1 MSADAASGGRR
12 RPPQAR
18 RFARRTSLVALAAA
32 WACSAGD
39 ASAAGAGA
47 IAPRPQILIRDVVRF
62 YEVYDAADGRP
73 TADQLQ
79 RDYIDS
85 GSEGLHQFAKVRN
98 LSGST
103 LATALALRPADYFGA
118 RRCVA
123 GLDEVRRRLTVALS
137 KLGELYPEA
146 KYPPVTIF
154 IGGDNTGGTTR
165 AAGVLVGLE
174 TICRANWLEPNI
186 EDRLV
191 HLIAHEYAHVQQPV
205 AQGDSSG
212 TTVLLAS
219 EIEGGAEFIAELT
232 SGSVSNTE
240 LPIWTKGRTRRIE
253 TAFVADEYSTDKSN
267 WFYNGPGTPQ
277 KPGDLGY
284 WVGYRIVKSY
294 YLHATDKRVALRDI
308 IEVQDAKAFLAK
320 SGWFPGIILP

>member
-1 MSADAASGGRR
+1 MIFG
-12 RPPQAR
+12 
-18 RFARRTSLVALAAA
+18 RFARWTSVIAVAAA
-32 WACSAGD
+32 WTCSASD
-39 ASAAGAGA
+39 APAAAA
-47 IAPRPQILIRDVVRF
+47 IARPRILTQDVIRF
-62 YEVYDAADGRP
+62 YEIYDAADGRP
-73 TADQLQ
+73 TEEQLQ

-98 LSGST
+98 LSGRT
-103 LATALALRPADYFGA
+103 LAGALALSPADYSGA

-123 GLDEVRRRLTVALS
+123 GLDEVRRRLTIALG

-174 TICRANWLEPNI
+174 SICRANWLEPNI

-205 AQGDSSG
+205 AQGDSTG
-212 TTVLLAS
+212 ATVLLAS

-240 LPIWTKGRTRRIE
+240 LAVWTKGRTRRIE
-253 TAFVADEYSTDKSN
+253 TAFVADEYSTDKSK
-267 WFYNGPGTPQ
+267 WLFNGPGTPQ

-294 YLHATDKRVALRDI
+294 YLHATDKRAALRDI

>member
-1 MSADAASGGRR
+1 MRL
-12 RPPQAR
+12 AR
-18 RFARRTSLVALAAA
+18 WTSVVALAAA
-32 WACSAGD
+32 WACSASD
-39 ASAAGAGA
+39 APAAAA
-47 IAPRPQILIRDVVRF
+47 IAPRPQILIQDVVRF

-98 LSGST
+98 LSGAT

-123 GLDEVRRRLTVALS
+123 ALDNVRRRLTVALGR
-137 KLGELYPEA
+137 LGELYPAA

-154 IGGDNTGGTTR
+154 IGPDNTGGTTR

-205 AQGDSSG
+205 AQGDSTG
-212 TTVLLAS
+212 ATVLLAS

-240 LPIWTKGRTRRIE
+240 LALWTRGRTRRIE

-267 WFYNGPGTPQ
+267 WLFNGPGTPQ

-294 YLHATDKRVALRDI
+294 YLHATDKRAALRDI
-308 IEVQDAKAFLAK
+308 IQVQDARAFLAK

>member
-12 RPPQAR
+12 RPPQTG
-18 RFARRTSLVALAAA
+18 RFARWTSLVALAAA
-32 WACSAGD
+32 WACSASD
-39 ASAAGAGA
+39 APAAGA
-47 IAPRPQILIRDVVRF
+47 IAPRPQILIQDVVRF
-62 YEVYDAADGRP
+62 FEVYDAAGGRP
-73 TADQLQ
+73 TEDQLQ
-79 RDYIDS
+79 HDYIDS

-98 LSGST
+98 LSGDT
-103 LATALALRPADYFGA
+103 LATALALRPADYSGA

-123 GLDEVRRRLTVALS
+123 ALDNVRRRLTVALG
-137 KLGELYPEA
+137 KLGELYPAA

-154 IGGDNTGGTTR
+154 IGPDNTGGTTR

-205 AQGDSSG
+205 AQGDSTG
-212 TTVLLAS
+212 ATVLLAS

-240 LPIWTKGRTRRIE
+240 LAVWTKGRTRRIE

-267 WFYNGPGTPQ
+267 WLFNGPGTPQ

-294 YLHATDKRVALRDI
+294 YLHATDKRAALRDI
-308 IEVQDAKAFLAK
+308 IQVQDAKAFLAK

>member
-1 MSADAASGGRR
+1 MSADPASWGRR
-12 RPPQAR
+12 GPRQSR
-18 RFARRTSLVALAAA
+18 RFARWTSLIAVAAA
-32 WACSAGD
+32 WICSTND
-39 ASAAGAGA
+39 ASAAAA
-47 IAPRPQILIRDVVRF
+47 IARPRILTQDVIRF
-62 YEVYDAADGRP
+62 YEIYDAAVGRP
-73 TADQLQ
+73 TEEQLQ

-98 LSGST
+98 LSGRT
-103 LATALALRPADYFGA
+103 LARALALRPADYSGA

-123 GLDEVRRRLTVALS
+123 GLDEVRRRLTVALGR
-137 KLGELYPEA
+137 LGELYPEA

-174 TICRANWLEPNI
+174 TICRANWLEQNT
-186 EDRLV
+186 EDRLGPLV
-191 HLIAHEYAHVQQPV
+191 APAYAHVQQPV

-212 TTVLLAS
+212 ATVLLAS

-240 LPIWTKGRTRRIE
+240 FPIWTKGRTRRIE

-267 WFYNGPGTPQ
+267 WLYNGPGTPQ

-294 YLHATDKRVALRDI
+294 YLHATD
-308 IEVQDAKAFLAK
+308 
-320 SGWFPGIILP
+320 